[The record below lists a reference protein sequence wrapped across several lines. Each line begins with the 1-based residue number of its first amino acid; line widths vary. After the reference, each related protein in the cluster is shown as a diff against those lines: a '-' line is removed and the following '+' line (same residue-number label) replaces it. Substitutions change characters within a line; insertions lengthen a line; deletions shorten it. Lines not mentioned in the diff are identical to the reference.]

1 MSDEYT
7 DEDLDADD
15 AKFLLYYNEAVKFFD
30 AHPVPR
36 KRKSNSCGNC
46 LFWEWGYEGEGTCEK
61 FSVVTI
67 TIDDEDM
74 NIDRTIDSIDS
85 TDICD
90 EFQMKEKL

>member
-1 MSDEYT
+1 MSSEYT
-7 DEDLDADD
+7 DEDLDLEDEV
-15 AKFLLYYNEAVKFFD
+15 FLLFYNKANKYFD
-30 AHPVPR
+30 AHPIPG

-46 LFWEWGYEGEGTCEK
+46 SFWEWGYEGEGECEK

-74 NIDRTIDSIDS
+74 NIDRTIDS

-90 EFQMKEKL
+90 EFKMKEV